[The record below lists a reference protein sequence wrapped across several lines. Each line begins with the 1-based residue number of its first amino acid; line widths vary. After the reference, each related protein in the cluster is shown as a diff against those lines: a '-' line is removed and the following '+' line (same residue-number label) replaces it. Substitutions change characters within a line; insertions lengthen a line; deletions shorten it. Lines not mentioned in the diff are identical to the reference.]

1 MRNKIPCSAERLGL
15 LTSDMI
21 QAVSEGSAFQI
32 AHQYLTAN
40 RIRIVEADDSQITSA
55 VIGNSGLYEQSI
67 RLKDGHLI
75 SKCSCTLPEEPMCR
89 HCIAVL
95 LEYQRWAKPR
105 QSRKP
110 SHARESITAP
120 AGGSSDNGLRTTWPL
135 FTSDVKLS
143 EVMVFLEW
151 LQPATKALERQEPL
165 PAPPALGPGAV
176 SMWME
181 AIRNLEDRRRESE
194 EVVTSLE
201 SQLKERESDVGHLTQ
216 QLQTALR
223 ESNAAQTTTREL
235 LREVDSYKEVLTRAS
250 ELTAE
255 VVRHAGQMRAVAGD
269 MLQKGSQLDKLVS
282 SFKDVA
288 EALQSAVSRRAAS
301 PHQ

>member
-1 MRNKIPCSAERLGL
+1 MQKKIPCSAERLGL
-15 LTSDMI
+15 LDPQMI
-21 QAVSEGSAFQI
+21 QAVSDASSFQI

-40 RIRIVEADDSQITSA
+40 RVRIVEADDSQITAA
-55 VIGNSGLYEQSI
+55 VIGNSGLYEQTI
-67 RLKDGHLI
+67 RLKDGHLV

-95 LEYQRWAKPR
+95 LEYQRWAQPR

-110 SHARESITAP
+110 KPWKEPIATPPVGPS
-120 AGGSSDNGLRTTWPL
+120 GNGNGASPQS

-165 PAPPALGPGAV
+165 PGPPALGPGAV
-176 SMWME
+176 STWIQT
-181 AIRNLEDRRRESE
+181 IRNLGDRRRESE
-194 EVVTSLE
+194 EVMTSLE
-201 SQLKERESDVGHLTQ
+201 SQLKDREADLGHLTQ
-216 QLQTALR
+216 QLQTSVR
-223 ESNAAQTTTREL
+223 ENNAAQATTQKL
-235 LREVDSYKEVLTRAS
+235 QREVDSYKEVLTRVS

-255 VVRHAGQMRAVAGD
+255 VVRHVGQMRAVTGD

-288 EALQSAVSRRAAS
+288 DALQSTVALP
-301 PHQ
+301 PHR

>member
-1 MRNKIPCSAERLGL
+1 MRNKISCSAGRLGL
-15 LTSDMI
+15 LTSPMI
-21 QAVSEGSAFQI
+21 QAVSDASAFQI

-40 RIRIVEADDSQITSA
+40 RVRIVEADDSQITST
-55 VIGNSGLYEQSI
+55 VIGNSGLYEQNI
-67 RLKDGHLI
+67 RLKDGHLV
-75 SKCSCTLPEEPMCR
+75 SKCSCTLPEEPLCR

-95 LEYQRWAKPR
+95 LEYQRWAQPR

-110 SHARESITAP
+110 SPANESITAP
-120 AGGSSDNGLRTTWPL
+120 PVGPSGNGKRVTLPS

-165 PAPPALGPGAV
+165 PGPPALDPGAV
-176 SMWME
+176 STWIQ

-194 EVVTSLE
+194 EVMTSLE
-201 SQLKERESDVGHLTQ
+201 SQLKDRESDVGHLTQ
-216 QLQTALR
+216 QLQTSLR
-223 ESNAAQTTTREL
+223 ESNAAQITSQEL
-235 LREVDSYKEVLTRAS
+235 QRKVTSYKEVLTRVS

-255 VVRHAGQMRAVAGD
+255 VVRHAGQMRAVTGD
-269 MLQKGSQLDKLVS
+269 LFQNGSQLDKLVS

-288 EALQSAVSRRAAS
+288 EALQSAVALP
-301 PHQ
+301 PHE

>member
-1 MRNKIPCSAERLGL
+1 MQKKIPCSAERLGL
-15 LTSDMI
+15 LDPQMI
-21 QAVSEGSAFQI
+21 QAVSDASSFQI

-40 RIRIVEADDSQITSA
+40 RVRIVEADDSQITAA
-55 VIGNSGLYEQSI
+55 VIGNSGLYEQTI
-67 RLKDGHLI
+67 RLKDGHLV
-75 SKCSCTLPEEPMCR
+75 SKCSCTLSEEPMCR

-95 LEYQRWAKPR
+95 LEYQRWAQPR

-110 SHARESITAP
+110 KPSKEPIATPPVGPS
-120 AGGSSDNGLRTTWPL
+120 GNGNGASPQS

-165 PAPPALGPGAV
+165 PGPPALGPGAV
-176 SMWME
+176 STWIQT
-181 AIRNLEDRRRESE
+181 IRNLGDRRRESE
-194 EVVTSLE
+194 EVMTGLE
-201 SQLKERESDVGHLTQ
+201 SQLKDRAADLGHLTQ
-216 QLQTALR
+216 QLQTSVR
-223 ESNAAQTTTREL
+223 ENNAAQATTQKL
-235 LREVDSYKEVLTRAS
+235 QREVDSYKEVLTRVS

-255 VVRHAGQMRAVAGD
+255 VVRHVGQMRAVTGD

-288 EALQSAVSRRAAS
+288 DALQSTVALP
-301 PHQ
+301 PHR

>member
-1 MRNKIPCSAERLGL
+1 MQNRISCSADRLGL
-15 LTSDMI
+15 LTSEMI
-21 QAVSEGSAFQI
+21 QAISDASAFQI

-40 RIRIVEADDSQITSA
+40 RVRIAEADDSQITSA
-55 VIGNSGLYEQSI
+55 VVGNAGLYEQNI
-67 RLKDGHLI
+67 QLKDGHLV
-75 SKCSCTLPEEPMCR
+75 SKCSCTLTDEPMCR

-95 LEYQRWAKPR
+95 LEYQRWAQPR

-110 SHARESITAP
+110 NLAKESETAP
-120 AGGSSDNGLRTTWPL
+120 RVGPSDNGKKGTLHS

-143 EVMVFLEW
+143 EVTAFLEW

-165 PAPPALGPGAV
+165 PGPPALSPGPI
-176 SMWME
+176 STWIQ

-194 EVVTSLE
+194 EVMTSLE
-201 SQLKERESDVGHLTQ
+201 SQLKDRESDVGHLTQ
-216 QLQTALR
+216 QLQTSMR
-223 ESNAAQTTTREL
+223 ESNAAQATTQEL
-235 LREVDSYKEVLTRAS
+235 QREVASYKEMLARVS

-255 VVRHAGQMRAVAGD
+255 VVRHAGQMRAVTGD

-288 EALQSAVSRRAAS
+288 EALQSAIALP
-301 PHQ
+301 PHE